1 METVLTDITILV
13 LIGLGIMML
22 ATIGL
27 ILALALR
34 RARAIRPFVSLQS
47 QNILRHLRLLP
58 DNTHH
63 IDWHIEGKDE
73 DNGLPLHAPLL
84 PQQTLLY
91 ADELG
96 QSTKRVTTINNKPL
110 SRYRA
115 G

>member
-1 METVLTDITILV
+1 MLTDITLLV
-13 LIGLGIMML
+13 LIGLGIVLL
-22 ATIGL
+22 ATLGL
-27 ILALALR
+27 ILALALQ
-34 RARAIRPFVSLQS
+34 RARAIRPLVSLQS

-63 IDWHIEGKDE
+63 MDWHVDSKEE
-73 DNGLPLHAPLL
+73 DSVLPLHAPLL